1 MKQPARTE
9 VGEDPRTS
17 AGGRAPRPVPA
28 QRRGGVRPVP
38 VLDPAYAHLS
48 IDALRAYRSTLE
60 DEENKVS
67 YWRRLLQGR
76 FDVVAGGG
84 RDAQVPH
91 EKLGK
96 LLSSERVGAG
106 RRALAEVGPVDDIPA
121 LPRLAELWDRQVAA
135 DDEAGREAFLADL
148 RDAESSLSQ
157 NRAALHLRIAEAT
170 GELIARYRAEPELC
184 LSALPGR
191 GPFAG

>member
-1 MKQPARTE
+1 MKQSARTE
-9 VGEDPRTS
+9 VGEEPRTP
-17 AGGRAPRPVPA
+17 AAGRAPRPVPT

-76 FDVVAGGG
+76 LDVVAGGTRG
-84 RDAQVPH
+84 ASVPH

-96 LLSSERVGAG
+96 LLSSERVSAG
-106 RRALAEVGPVDDIPA
+106 RRALAAVGPVDDIPA

-135 DDEAGREAFLADL
+135 DDEAGREAFLTDL
-148 RDAESSLSQ
+148 RDAETALSEY
-157 NRAALHLRIAEAT
+157 RAALHLRIAEAT
-170 GELIARYRAEPELC
+170 GELIARYRAEPDLC
-184 LSALPGR
+184 LSALPVR
-191 GPFAG
+191 RPSAG